1 TIPVGDGPHGIAY
14 DPANGQIY
22 VANTFSNNI
31 SVIDGSKNSV
41 ISTIRVGAN
50 PYGVVYNPA
59 NHDIY
64 VANYS
69 SNTISI
75 IHA

>member
-1 TIPVGDGPHGIAY
+1 
-14 DPANGQIY
+14 

-41 ISTIRVGAN
+41 ISTIRVGTN
-50 PYGVVYNPA
+50 PYGLVYNPT